1 MNEQEI
7 YLLSQITCAQIEMN
21 SMVAEN
27 QQRQHLGQSMAYTE
41 GAFMELIDKYGLSHN
56 AVLSYLRGC

>member
-21 SMVAEN
+21 AMMAEN
-27 QQRQHLGQSMAYTE
+27 QQRQHLGQAMAYTE
-41 GAFMELIDKYGLSHN
+41 EAFIELIEKYDLSHN